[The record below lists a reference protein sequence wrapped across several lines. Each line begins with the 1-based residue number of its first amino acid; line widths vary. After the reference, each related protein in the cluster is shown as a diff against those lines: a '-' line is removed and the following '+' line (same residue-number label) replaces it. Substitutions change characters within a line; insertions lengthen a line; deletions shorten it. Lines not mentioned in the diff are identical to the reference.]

1 MALTRDFKQ
10 TVRERAGRDPDFASS
25 LMNEAISSFLSGDP
39 ETARLVLRE
48 LVNSTIGFESLA
60 KKLDK
65 PSKSVHRML
74 SAKGNPTMDNL
85 THILRI
91 LQDRLECNIE
101 VRRSAQPNE
110 RRRPRQQELPER
122 PAPAHSG

>member
-10 TVRERAGRDPDFASS
+10 TVRDRAERDPDFASS

-39 ETARLVLRE
+39 ETSRLVLRE

-74 SAKGNPTMDNL
+74 SLKGNPTMDNL
-85 THILRI
+85 THILHI

-101 VRRSAQPNE
+101 VRPSAQPKE
-110 RRRPRQQELPER
+110 RRRSRKQEQPER
-122 PAPAHSG
+122 PEPAHSG